1 MPRNRSGVLPLPDGW
16 EECRDFDGKVFF
28 IDHSTQQ
35 TTWIDPRDR
44 FTKPQTFA
52 DCVGDQL
59 PYGWEQ
65 CIDEHL
71 GPYFINHLN
80 QSNQLEDPREQWR
93 SQQEVMLKEY
103 LVTAQEDLAA
113 KREIYTVKEQR
124 LMLAQDEYQHLNDT
138 LASWKSSRTSLNS
151 NSSVGST
158 KYDPDL
164 LKADVHHAK
173 NRVSRLRRELEQ
185 IRTEM
190 HYKEQGVETLTR
202 VDQKLSGQNGT
213 FNVSQAQAI
222 VQEIKQIQTS
232 VSTKEQEKQSL
243 IASLARLKDD
253 FLTSKNGGSSPDVST
268 LSIPLKSNT
277 ASQTDLRGELG
288 PGSSSY
294 IQEITRLRLQ
304 YQESR
309 SRLLDLKHK
318 LANVED
324 QMVPGQN
331 ESDKDRL
338 MLLQEKEQL
347 LRELK
352 SIDPK
357 DRSESDIFSIRAQ
370 IQQLEHDLV
379 VAIETC
385 NKQIADRIQ
394 LQEQKSSLMQ
404 ELSEATR
411 LTTLLESQL
420 RSLSVSTL
428 SMSSGSSL
436 GSLGSLSSCSHSSL
450 TSLSM
455 LDIYQQQ
462 SPSET
467 NLHDLH
473 RRLEKLLKAH
483 SISPIHENPKAVAPG
498 LDITSAATRGYMESI
513 KASNTELSSSMKSI
527 SSLSS
532 LSSVSPPVSPYDVGP
547 PPSYQDHITSVERQR
562 VGLFGSNSSLTPVT
576 TNSVETE
583 QSKVVLD
590 SSFSHHQLS
599 SENSART
606 NLFLSATLNNR
617 PVMGA
622 SDHLVDPAS
631 QVVSGPKRAAPPQYP
646 DSMEVMSNPP
656 LSPISES
663 SSGVGNN
670 LSGANTRSVSAAVS
684 DESVAGDSGV
694 FEASMN
700 ITKRDV
706 LDEALEMNL
715 ESAQIQIKLRYDH
728 TEGNLVVVLEQARNL
743 SALAFSAGSKVYIKA
758 ALLPHNT
765 DLPWETQSSA
775 DLKNPRFC
783 QAFRAKVAESKLLNK
798 TLQVHVWSLHQELG
812 KECLGCAQVS
822 LADFDPKVT
831 SIRWYNVL
839 SFKFMQADSVTSKP
853 IPKSKTEDNSSE
865 PSEESSSPS
874 SNSLPPT
881 SSSSSQQTE
890 PVDKVKQLLEASSVR
905 LQRTVEDRANT
916 RDNSH
921 FRNTHPTIASLKEE
935 SSDESTIISSQTS
948 TLTRNQGRSNAI
960 SSQASTLTR
969 DQGPEDMEY
978 HTDMGLAMGP
988 EEDDEE
994 DEDEVDYND
1003 HLHIQQILNQFDK
1016 AVDNDNSDQEDLVAT
1031 CDKETNTDGIYATA
1045 HPTIKRRPPQPSVT
1059 SSRGSTIRRS
1069 QTFSPACR
1077 PGNNYVCK
1085 LNRSDSDSSMPHFKK
1100 GPFQRHSM
1108 ERRSLR
1114 WKRATIGGTKSEKIP
1129 LRTSID
1135 LELDLQA
1142 SQMKLSH
1149 LDDDINRLR
1158 ELTVT
1163 LQQAKAKGETELPSW
1178 LTDDEHFQKL
1188 LTDADKM
1195 LKKDGQKLSKQDKR
1209 AEQLL
1214 KKVTKDI
1221 QKIKRTNPN
1230 CNANTFREKMAF
1242 FTTVNMLVP
1251 VVAPECSSDNPG
1263 FEEFH
1268 KESVVTPEV
1277 EGNSDDAR
1285 FGEFL
1290 KDERVGQEV

>member
-1 MPRNRSGVLPLPDGW
+1 MPRNRPGVLPLPEGW
-16 EECRDFDGKVFF
+16 EECHDYDGKVFF
-28 IDHSTQQ
+28 IDHSSRQ

-65 CIDEHL
+65 CIDEQL

-138 LASWKSSRTSLNS
+138 LASWKSSRSSLNS

-190 HYKEQGVETLTR
+190 HYKEKGVETLTR
-202 VDQKLSGQNGT
+202 VDEKLSGQNGT
-213 FNVSQAQAI
+213 YNVSQAHAI
-222 VQEIKQIQTS
+222 VEEIKQIQTS

-253 FLTSKNGGSSPDVST
+253 FLTSKNSGSSPDVST

-304 YQESR
+304 YEESR
-309 SRLLDLKHK
+309 RRLLDLKHQ
-318 LANVED
+318 LANVDD

-357 DRSESDIFSIRAQ
+357 GRSEGEICSIYSQ
-370 IQQLEHDLV
+370 IQQLEQDLV
-379 VAIETC
+379 IAIDTS

-455 LDIYQQQ
+455 VDIYQQQ
-462 SPSET
+462 SSET

-473 RRLEKLLKAH
+473 RRLEKLLKGH
-483 SISPIHENPKAVAPG
+483 SISPIHENPQAG

-513 KASNTELSSSMKSI
+513 KASNTELSSSMRSI
-527 SSLSS
+527 SSRSS
-532 LSSVSPPVSPYDVGP
+532 LSSVSPPMSPYDVGP

-562 VGLFGSNSSLTPVT
+562 VGFFGNNSSLNPST
-576 TNSVETE
+576 TNSTNSTETE

-590 SSFSHHQLS
+590 APYHQLS

-606 NLFLSATLNNR
+606 NLFIGASLNNR
-617 PVMGA
+617 PVLGA
-622 SDHLVDPAS
+622 GEQLLDPAT
-631 QVVSGPKRAAPPQYP
+631 QTSGPKKIPPPQYP
-646 DSMEVMSNPP
+646 DNMEVMSNPP

-670 LSGANTRSVSAAVS
+670 LSGGNTRSVSAAVS

-728 TEGNLVVVLEQARNL
+728 VDGSLVVVLEQARNL

-758 ALLPHNT
+758 ALLPQNM
-765 DLPWETQSSA
+765 DLMWETQPSS
-775 DLKNPRFC
+775 DLKHPSFC
-783 QAFRAKVAESKLLNK
+783 QAFRTKVAKSKLQNK

-822 LADFDPKVT
+822 LADFDASIS

-839 SFKFMQADSVTSKP
+839 SFKFMQSDSTTSKP
-853 IPKSKTEDNSSE
+853 LLDSQKDDKSSA
-865 PSEESSSPS
+865 PSEKSSLPS
-874 SNSLPPT
+874 SNNFPPI
-881 SSSSSQQTE
+881 SSSQQTE
-890 PVDKVKQLLEASSVR
+890 PLDKVKQLLEASSAR
-905 LQRTVEDRANT
+905 LQRTVEDRAMDST

-921 FRNTHPTIASLKEE
+921 FRNTHPTVASLKEE

-948 TLTRNQGRSNAI
+948 TLTRNQG
-960 SSQASTLTR
+960 
-969 DQGPEDMEY
+969 PEDMEY
-978 HTDMGLAMGP
+978 HTGFSMGP
-988 EEDDEE
+988 
-994 DEDEVDYND
+994 DEDEEEEVDYD
-1003 HLHIQQILNQFDK
+1003 DLHIQGILSQYEQR
-1016 AVDNDNSDQEDLVAT
+1016 VDSENSDQEDLVTT

-1045 HPTIKRRPPQPSVT
+1045 QPTIKYRPSLPCVA
-1059 SSRGSTIRRS
+1059 SSRSSTIRRS

-1077 PGNNYVCK
+1077 PGNSYVCK

-1100 GPFQRHSM
+1100 GPFQRHSA

-1114 WKRATIGGTKSEKIP
+1114 WKRATICGTKGEKIP

-1149 LDDDINRLR
+1149 LDDDIHRLR

-1163 LQQAKAKGETELPSW
+1163 LEQAKAKGETELPSW

-1188 LTDADKM
+1188 LTDADRM
-1195 LKKDGQKLSKQDKR
+1195 ILYRHRSAQEEWLGAAEITSSKKGWQDKTRSKSR
-1209 AEQLL
+1209 A
-1214 KKVTKDI
+1214 
-1221 QKIKRTNPN
+1221 
-1230 CNANTFREKMAF
+1230 
-1242 FTTVNMLVP
+1242 
-1251 VVAPECSSDNPG
+1251 
-1263 FEEFH
+1263 
-1268 KESVVTPEV
+1268 TPEKSNK
-1277 EGNSDDAR
+1277 GHPKNKTHKS
-1285 FGEFL
+1285 
-1290 KDERVGQEV
+1290 

>member
-1 MPRNRSGVLPLPDGW
+1 MPRNRPGVLPLPEGW
-16 EECRDFDGKVFF
+16 EECRDYDGKLFY
-28 IDHSTQQ
+28 IDHSTRQ

-65 CIDEHL
+65 CIDEQL

-103 LVTAQEDLAA
+103 LITAQEDLAA
-113 KREIYTVKEQR
+113 KREIYSVKEQR

-138 LASWKSSRTSLNS
+138 LASWKSSHTSLNS

-202 VDQKLSGQNGT
+202 VDEKLSGQKGT
-213 FNVSQAQAI
+213 YNVSQAHAI
-222 VQEIKQIQTS
+222 VQEIKQIQTH
-232 VSTKEQEKQSL
+232 VSTKEQEKQTL

-253 FLTSKNGGSSPDVST
+253 FLLSKNGGSSPDVST

-294 IQEITRLRLQ
+294 IQEITQLRLQ

-357 DRSESDIFSIRAQ
+357 GRSESEIFSIRAQ
-370 IQQLEHDLV
+370 IQQLENDLV
-379 VAIETC
+379 IAIDTS

-394 LQEQKSSLMQ
+394 LQDQKSALMQ

-455 LDIYQQQ
+455 LDIYQQ

-473 RRLEKLLKAH
+473 RRLEKLLKGH
-483 SISPIHENPKAVAPG
+483 SISPIHENPQAVPAA

-513 KASNTELSSSMKSI
+513 KASNTELSSSMRSI
-527 SSLSS
+527 SSRSS
-532 LSSVSPPVSPYDVGP
+532 LSSVSPPASPYDVGP
-547 PPSYQDHITSVERQR
+547 PPSYHEHITSVERHR
-562 VGLFGSNSSLTPVT
+562 VGFSGSNSSLNPAVV
-576 TNSVETE
+576 NSVETE
-583 QSKVVLD
+583 QSKVLLD
-590 SSFSHHQLS
+590 ISSSYHPHQLAP
-599 SENSART
+599 ENNAQT
-606 NLFLSATLNNR
+606 NVFLGASFNSR
-617 PVMGA
+617 PVTGP
-622 SDHLVDPAS
+622 SDQLFDPTA
-631 QVVSGPKRAAPPQYP
+631 QVMSGPRKVPPPQYP
-646 DSMEVMSNPP
+646 DNMDVMSNPP

-670 LSGANTRSVSAAVS
+670 LSGGNTRSVSAAVS

-728 TEGNLVVVLEQARNL
+728 LEGSLVVVLEQARNL

-758 ALLPHNT
+758 ALLPHNKE
-765 DLPWETQSSA
+765 LLWETQPSS
-775 DLKNPRFC
+775 DLKNPRFY
-783 QAFRAKVAESKLLNK
+783 QTFLAKVAESKLLNK
-798 TLQVHVWSLHQELG
+798 TLQVHVWSIHQELG

-822 LADFDPKVT
+822 LADFDPKLT

-839 SFKFMQADSVTSKP
+839 SFKFMQSDSITSKP
-853 IPKSKTEDNSSE
+853 IPESKKENDE
-865 PSEESSSPS
+865 PSPKSSSSS
-874 SNSLPPT
+874 SNSIPP
-881 SSSSSQQTE
+881 SSSSQQVE
-890 PVDKVKQLLEASSVR
+890 PIDKVKQLLEASSAR
-905 LQRTVEDRANT
+905 LQKTVEERVGDGS

-921 FRNTHPTIASLKEE
+921 LRNTHPTIASLKEE

-948 TLTRNQGRSNAI
+948 TLTRNQGRSNGI

-969 DQGPEDMEY
+969 SQGPEDMEF
-978 HTDMGLAMGP
+978 HRDMGFPMGP
-988 EEDDEE
+988 DEDDEE
-994 DEDEVDYND
+994 EDEEVDYNS
-1003 HLHIQQILNQFDK
+1003 HLHIQQILNTFDR
-1016 AVDNDNSDQEDLVAT
+1016 AVDSDNSDQEDLVAT

-1045 HPTIKRRPPQPSVT
+1045 QPTIKRRPPPQPSVA

-1077 PGNNYVCK
+1077 PGNDYICK

-1100 GPFQRHSM
+1100 GPFQRHSA

-1114 WKRATIGGTKSEKIP
+1114 WKRATICGTKGEKIP

-1149 LDDDINRLR
+1149 LDDDISRLK

-1163 LQQAKAKGETELPSW
+1163 LEQAKAKGETELPSW

-1188 LTDADKM
+1188 LTDADRM
-1195 LKKDGQKLSKQDKR
+1195 VKKDGQKLSKQDRR

-1242 FTTVNMLVP
+1242 FTTVNMQVP
-1251 VVAPECSSDNPG
+1251 VVAPEGEASS
-1263 FEEFH
+1263 EE
-1268 KESVVTPEV
+1268 VVNAPVVAPETA
-1277 EGNSDDAR
+1277 GNSEDPR
-1285 FGEFL
+1285 FNKFL

>member
-1 MPRNRSGVLPLPDGW
+1 MPRNRAGVLPLPDGW
-16 EECRDFDGKVFF
+16 EECRDYDGKLFF
-28 IDHSTQQ
+28 IDHSNRQ

-65 CIDEHL
+65 CVDEQL

-213 FNVSQAQAI
+213 YNVSQAHAI

-232 VSTKEQEKQSL
+232 MSTKEQEKQSL

-253 FLTSKNGGSSPDVST
+253 FLLSKNGGSSPDVST

-294 IQEITRLRLQ
+294 IQEITQLRLQ

-324 QMVPGQN
+324 QMIPGQN

-357 DRSESDIFSIRAQ
+357 GRSEGEIFSIRTQ
-370 IQQLEHDLV
+370 IQQLENDLV
-379 VAIETC
+379 IAIDTS

-455 LDIYQQQ
+455 LDIYPQ
-462 SPSET
+462 PSET
-467 NLHDLH
+467 NLYDLH
-473 RRLEKLLKAH
+473 RRLEKLLKGH
-483 SISPIHENPKAVAPG
+483 SISPIHENPQATPAS

-513 KASNTELSSSMKSI
+513 KASNTELSSSMRSI
-527 SSLSS
+527 SSRSS

-547 PPSYQDHITSVERQR
+547 PPSYHEHITSVERQR
-562 VGLFGSNSSLTPVT
+562 VGFFGSNSSLSPGTA
-576 TNSVETE
+576 NSVETE

-590 SSFSHHQLS
+590 SSSSYHQLG
-599 SENSART
+599 SENNTQT
-606 NLFLSATLNNR
+606 NLFLGASLNKK

-622 SDHLVDPAS
+622 SEQLMDSAT
-631 QVVSGPKRAAPPQYP
+631 QVLSGPKKVAQPQYP
-646 DSMEVMSNPP
+646 DNMDVMSNPP

-728 TEGNLVVVLEQARNL
+728 MEGSLVVVLEQARNL
-743 SALAFSAGSKVYIKA
+743 SALAFSVGSKVYIKA
-758 ALLPHNT
+758 ALLPHNM
-765 DLPWETQSSA
+765 DLLWETQPSS
-775 DLKNPRFC
+775 DLKNPRFY

-798 TLQVHVWSLHQELG
+798 TLQVHVWSVHQQLG

-822 LADFDPKVT
+822 LADFDPRIT

-839 SFKFMQADSVTSKP
+839 SFKFMQSDSVATKPVLESK
-853 IPKSKTEDNSSE
+853 KEDDVSE
-865 PSEESSSPS
+865 PSQKSSSPP
-874 SNSLPPT
+874 SNILPP
-881 SSSSSQQTE
+881 SSQQTE
-890 PVDKVKQLLEASSVR
+890 PVDKVKQLLEASSAR
-905 LQRTVEDRANT
+905 LQRTVEDRVIN
-916 RDNSH
+916 
-921 FRNTHPTIASLKEE
+921 RNTHPTIASLKEE
-935 SSDESTIISSQTS
+935 SSDESTVISSQTS
-948 TLTRNQGRSNAI
+948 TLTRNQGRSNVI
-960 SSQASTLTR
+960 SSQTSTLTR
-969 DQGPEDMEY
+969 NQGPEDME
-978 HTDMGLAMGP
+978 HHRDMGFTMGP
-988 EEDDEE
+988 DEDEE
-994 DEDEVDYND
+994 DEEDEGEIND
-1003 HLHIQQILNQFDK
+1003 HLHIQQILNQFDQ
-1016 AVDNDNSDQEDLVAT
+1016 AVDSENSDQEDLVVT
-1031 CDKETNTDGIYATA
+1031 CDKETNTDGIYATTQ
-1045 HPTIKRRPPQPSVT
+1045 PTIKRRPPQPSVA

-1100 GPFQRHSM
+1100 GPFQRHSA

-1114 WKRATIGGTKSEKIP
+1114 WKRATICGTKGEKIP

-1163 LQQAKAKGETELPSW
+1163 LEQAKAKGETELPSW

-1188 LTDADKM
+1188 LTDADRM
-1195 LKKDGQKLSKQDKR
+1195 VKKDGQKLSKHDRR

-1230 CNANTFREKMAF
+1230 CNVNTFREKMAF

-1251 VVAPECSSDNPG
+1251 VVGPETSSDDPHVDK
-1263 FEEFH
+1263 FVQTP
-1268 KESVVTPEV
+1268 VVTSEAAGKS
-1277 EGNSDDAR
+1277 EESR
-1285 FGEFL
+1285 FDEFL
-1290 KDERVGQEV
+1290 KDERLGQEV